1 MLTDMDEQRLIEIET
16 KLAFQED
23 AVRQLSDALAGQQQR
38 VADLEVLCRQL
49 AARLARMG
57 DGADKGAAVD
67 EVPPH
72 Y

>member
-1 MLTDMDEQRLIEIET
+1 MDEQRLIEIET

-23 AVRQLSDALAGQQQR
+23 ALRQLSDALADQQAR
-38 VADLEVLCRQL
+38 VADLETLCRQL
-49 AARLARMG
+49 AARLARLG
-57 DGADKGAAVD
+57 DGNDKGSAID

>member
-1 MLTDMDEQRLIEIET
+1 MDERRLIDIET

-23 AVRQLSDALAGQQQR
+23 TLRQLNDALAGQQGR
-38 VADLEVLCRQL
+38 LADLEVLCRQL
-49 AARLARMG
+49 AARIARMS
-57 DGADKGAAVD
+57 DGADKGSAAD